1 LIFEDYPA
9 CKPKTEEDFIMK
21 AIIRRRKRL
30 RQRVAIVLILLLS
43 LVFVSDSRG
52 ALPIDREAILQHLN
66 AIISWYRDSTS
77 KIQAVGMPSD
87 AIYQDTAQNL
97 AQQAVRLAF
106 QSAQAAALLVNTSD
120 QTTAV
125 PAAPTPSGSGQ
136 QQNFAQTLATLKA
149 RISDNQS
156 KIDALNKQIERAA
169 PSKRQ
174 SLTAQ
179 RDALQGEVEL
189 DQATADAVQKLATFV
204 ESSNDSGASGF
215 AGSIND
221 LARTVPEVLGDANAQ
236 KAAAKP
242 EATKP
247 AISKSSG
254 LIGQGLTLYSEIR
267 TMHQIDQMA
276 DETEHLREI
285 ATALRQP
292 MRDALGATIQRG
304 RNLIGQTPPSD
315 PAQAKAAQELR
326 SLTDQFKQLANVVIP
341 LSQELV
347 VLDQSRSNFINWRN
361 AIARE
366 SKDTLRSV
374 ILSALGILLALGALW
389 VLSEVWRR
397 WTFRYIHDLRRRRQF
412 QLLRRFVMGFLIA
425 AVLTLGVVSDFSSLA
440 TFAGFATAGI
450 AVGLQAVLL
459 SVAAYFFVIGRYG
472 IRIGD
477 RISVAGV
484 TGDVI
489 DVSPVRFYLMELAGS
504 DVNLFPTGRI
514 VVFSNSVLFQ
524 ATTPLYKQIPGTDY
538 TWHEVVLQ
546 CVPGADYKLL
556 EEKLLAAVNSIY
568 DRYRP
573 DIERQHNQLER
584 LIEIQVKAPAPQA
597 KLHFGDTGLE
607 FIVRYPTEI
616 RTAPDI
622 DQQVTEAVLQLI
634 EKEPNLKAAVT
645 GLPRIRAAIKI

>member
-1 LIFEDYPA
+1 
-9 CKPKTEEDFIMK
+9 MK
-21 AIIRRRKRL
+21 AITRRRKRL
-30 RQRVAIVLILLLS
+30 RGTVAGILLLLLS
-43 LVFVSDSRG
+43 LVFISDSRS

-66 AIISWYRDSTS
+66 AAISWYRDSTS
-77 KIQAVGMPSD
+77 KIQSVGMPSD

-106 QSAQAAALLVNTSD
+106 QSAQAGALLMSASPD
-120 QTTAV
+120 QAT
-125 PAAPTPSGSGQ
+125 AAPAPATPSGSGQ
-136 QQNFAQTLATLKA
+136 PQNFAQTLATLKA
-149 RISDNQS
+149 RISDTQA

-174 SLTAQ
+174 SLSAQ

-189 DQATADAVQKLATFV
+189 DQATADAIQKLATFV
-204 ESSNDSGASGF
+204 ESSNDSGAGGF

-221 LARTVPEVLGDANAQ
+221 LAKTVPEVLGDATAQ

-242 EATKP
+242 EVAKP
-247 AISKSSG
+247 MVSKSSG

-267 TMHQIDQMA
+267 TVHQIDQMA
-276 DETEHLREI
+276 NETEQVREI
-285 ATALRQP
+285 AAALRQP
-292 MRDALGATIQRG
+292 MRDALGTIVQRG
-304 RNLIGQTPPSD
+304 RNLAGQTPPSD
-315 PAQAKAAQELR
+315 PAQAKAAQQELR
-326 SLTDQFKQLANVVIP
+326 TLTDQFKQLANVVIP

-361 AIARE
+361 SLARE

-374 ILSALGILLALGALW
+374 VLSALGIFLALGVLW

-425 AVLTLGVVSDFSSLA
+425 VVLTLGVVSDFSSLA
-440 TFAGFATAGI
+440 TFAGFATAGV

-538 TWHEVVLQ
+538 TWHEVALQ

-607 FIVRYPTEI
+607 FIVRYPAEI

-622 DQQVTEAVLQLI
+622 DQQVTEAVLEII

-645 GLPRIRAAIKI
+645 GFPRIRASIRI

>member
-1 LIFEDYPA
+1 
-9 CKPKTEEDFIMK
+9 M
-21 AIIRRRKRL
+21 
-30 RQRVAIVLILLLS
+30 
-43 LVFVSDSRG
+43 
-52 ALPIDREAILQHLN
+52 
-66 AIISWYRDSTS
+66 
-77 KIQAVGMPSD
+77 
-87 AIYQDTAQNL
+87 
-97 AQQAVRLAF
+97 
-106 QSAQAAALLVNTSD
+106 
-120 QTTAV
+120 
-125 PAAPTPSGSGQ
+125 
-136 QQNFAQTLATLKA
+136 
-149 RISDNQS
+149 
-156 KIDALNKQIERAA
+156 
-169 PSKRQ
+169 
-174 SLTAQ
+174 
-179 RDALQGEVEL
+179 
-189 DQATADAVQKLATFV
+189 
-204 ESSNDSGASGF
+204 ESSNDSGAGGF

-221 LARTVPEVLGDANAQ
+221 LAKTVPEVLGDANAQ

-242 EATKP
+242 EVAKP
-247 AISKSSG
+247 TVSKSSG
-254 LIGQGLTLYSEIR
+254 LLGQGLTLYSEIR
-267 TMHQIDQMA
+267 TVHQIDQMA
-276 DETEHLREI
+276 NETEQVREI
-285 ATALRQP
+285 AAALRQP
-292 MRDALGATIQRG
+292 MRDALGSIVQRG
-304 RNLIGQTPPSD
+304 RNLAGQTPPSD
-315 PAQAKAAQELR
+315 PAQAKAAQQELR
-326 SLTDQFKQLANVVIP
+326 TLTDQFKQLANVVIP

-361 AIARE
+361 SLARE

-374 ILSALGILLALGALW
+374 VLSALGIFLALGALW

-425 AVLTLGVVSDFSSLA
+425 VVFTLGVVSDFSSLA

-538 TWHEVVLQ
+538 TWHEVALQ

-597 KLHFGDTGLE
+597 KLHFGGYRSGVYSPLSDGDSHRAGYRPAGHRSGLGDNRE
-607 FIVRYPTEI
+607 RTKSKGCCDGFAENSSIDKNLAEVRLSDATPPWLFSRAA
-616 RTAPDI
+616 RTPRSLKERSASNSPAAPS
-622 DQQVTEAVLQLI
+622 
-634 EKEPNLKAAVT
+634 P
-645 GLPRIRAAIKI
+645 LPIRARRTSKPVLHWAGAGICHI

>member
-1 LIFEDYPA
+1 
-9 CKPKTEEDFIMK
+9 MK
-21 AIIRRRKRL
+21 AIARRRKRL
-30 RQRVAIVLILLLS
+30 RGSLAAVLVLLLS
-43 LVFVSDSRG
+43 LIFISDSRS
-52 ALPIDREAILQHLN
+52 ALPIDRDAILQHLN

-87 AIYQDTAQNL
+87 AIYQDTVQNL

-106 QSAQAAALLVNTSD
+106 QSAQAAALLVNASD
-120 QTTAV
+120 QATAPPATTS
-125 PAAPTPSGSGQ
+125 PSGPGQ

-149 RISDNQS
+149 RISDSQA

-174 SLTAQ
+174 SLIAQ

-204 ESSNDSGASGF
+204 ESGNDSGAGGF
-215 AGSIND
+215 TGSIND
-221 LARTVPEVLGDANAQ
+221 LAKTVPEVLGDANAQ

-242 EATKP
+242 AVAKP
-247 AISKSSG
+247 TVSNSSG

-267 TMHQIDQMA
+267 TIHQIDQMA
-276 DETEHLREI
+276 HETEQVREI
-285 ATALRQP
+285 ASALRQP
-292 MRDALGATIQRG
+292 MRDALAATIQRG
-304 RNLIGQTPPSD
+304 RNLVGQTPPSD
-315 PAQAKAAQELR
+315 PAQAKAAQQELR
-326 SLTDQFKQLANVVIP
+326 NITDQFKQLANVAIP

-347 VLDQSRSNFINWRN
+347 VLDQSRSNFLNWRN
-361 AIARE
+361 SVARE

-374 ILSALGILLALGALW
+374 VMSALAILLALGVLW

-412 QLLRRFVMGFLIA
+412 LLLRRFVMGFLIA

-489 DVSPVRFYLMELAGS
+489 DVSPVRFYLMELTGS
-504 DVNLFPTGRI
+504 DVNPFPTGRI
-514 VVFSNSVLFQ
+514 VVFSNAVLFQ
-524 ATTPLYKQIPGTDY
+524 PTTPLFKQIPGTDY

-556 EEKLLAAVNSIY
+556 EEKLLAAVNSVY
-568 DRYRP
+568 NRYR
-573 DIERQHNQLER
+573 DVIERQHNDLER
-584 LIEIQVKAPAPQA
+584 RIEIQIKAPTPQA
-597 KLHFGDTGLE
+597 KLHFADSGLE
-607 FIVRYPTEI
+607 FIVRYPTDI
-616 RTAPDI
+616 RTAADVDEEI
-622 DQQVTEAVLQLI
+622 TKAVLEMI

-645 GLPRIRAAIKI
+645 GLPKIRAGVKI

>member
-1 LIFEDYPA
+1 
-9 CKPKTEEDFIMK
+9 MK
-21 AIIRRRKRL
+21 AMTRGRKRL
-30 RQRVAIVLILLLS
+30 RQRVAGVLTLLLS
-43 LVFVSDSRG
+43 LVFISDSRG

-77 KIQAVGMPSD
+77 KIQAAGMPSD

-97 AQQAVRLAF
+97 AQQVVRLAF
-106 QSAQAAALLVNTSD
+106 QSAQEAALLVNTSD
-120 QTTAV
+120 QTTAA

-149 RISDNQS
+149 GISANQS

-179 RDALQGEVEL
+179 RDALQGEIEL

-247 AISKSSG
+247 AISQSSG
-254 LIGQGLTLYSEIR
+254 LIGQGLALYSEIR

-276 DETEHLREI
+276 DETEHVREI
-285 ATALRQP
+285 AAALRQP

-304 RNLIGQTPPSD
+304 RNLVGQTPPSD
-315 PAQAKAAQELR
+315 PAQAKAAQQELR
-326 SLTDQFKQLANVVIP
+326 SLTDHFKQLANVVIP

-361 AIARE
+361 SIARE

-389 VLSEVWRR
+389 VLSEVWSR

-489 DVSPVRFYLMELAGS
+489 DVSPVRFYLMELAGN

-538 TWHEVVLQ
+538 TWHEVALQ

-556 EEKLLAAVNSIY
+556 EGKLLAAVNSIY

-616 RTAPDI
+616 RTAPDM
-622 DQQVTEAVLQLI
+622 DQQVTEAVLEII

>member
-1 LIFEDYPA
+1 
-9 CKPKTEEDFIMK
+9 MK
-21 AIIRRRKRL
+21 AIAGRRKRL
-30 RQRVAIVLILLLS
+30 RGSLAAVLVLLLS
-43 LVFVSDSRG
+43 LIFISDSRS
-52 ALPIDREAILQHLN
+52 ALPIDRDAILQHLN

-87 AIYQDTAQNL
+87 AIYQDTVQNL

-106 QSAQAAALLVNTSD
+106 QSAQAAALLVNASD
-120 QTTAV
+120 QATAPPATTS
-125 PAAPTPSGSGQ
+125 PSGPGQ

-149 RISDNQS
+149 RISDSQA

-169 PSKRQ
+169 PNKRQ
-174 SLTAQ
+174 SLIAQ

-204 ESSNDSGASGF
+204 ESGNDSGAGGF
-215 AGSIND
+215 TGSIND
-221 LARTVPEVLGDANAQ
+221 LAKTVPEVLGDANAQ

-242 EATKP
+242 AVAKP
-247 AISKSSG
+247 TVSNSSG
-254 LIGQGLTLYSEIR
+254 LIRQGLTLYSEIR
-267 TMHQIDQMA
+267 TIHQIDQMA
-276 DETEHLREI
+276 HETEQLREI
-285 ATALRQP
+285 ASALRQP
-292 MRDALGATIQRG
+292 MRDALAATIQRG
-304 RNLIGQTPPSD
+304 RNLVGQTPPSD
-315 PAQAKAAQELR
+315 PAQAKAAQQELR
-326 SLTDQFKQLANVVIP
+326 NITDQFKQLANVAIP

-347 VLDQSRSNFINWRN
+347 VLDQSRSNFLNWRN
-361 AIARE
+361 SVARE

-374 ILSALGILLALGALW
+374 VMSALAILLALGVLW

-412 QLLRRFVMGFLIA
+412 LLLRRFVMGFLIA

-489 DVSPVRFYLMELAGS
+489 DVSPVRFYLMELTGS
-504 DVNLFPTGRI
+504 DVNPFPTGRI
-514 VVFSNSVLFQ
+514 VVFSNAVLFQ
-524 ATTPLYKQIPGTDY
+524 ATTPLFKQIPGTDY

-556 EEKLLAAVNSIY
+556 EEKLLAAVNSVY
-568 DRYRP
+568 NRYR
-573 DIERQHNQLER
+573 DVIERQHNDLER
-584 LIEIQVKAPAPQA
+584 RIEIQIKAPTPQA
-597 KLHFGDTGLE
+597 KLHFADSGLE
-607 FIVRYPTEI
+607 FIVRYPTDI
-616 RTAPDI
+616 RTAADVDEEI
-622 DQQVTEAVLQLI
+622 TKAVLEMI

-645 GLPRIRAAIKI
+645 GLPKIRAGVKI

>member
-1 LIFEDYPA
+1 
-9 CKPKTEEDFIMK
+9 M
-21 AIIRRRKRL
+21 
-30 RQRVAIVLILLLS
+30 
-43 LVFVSDSRG
+43 
-52 ALPIDREAILQHLN
+52 
-66 AIISWYRDSTS
+66 
-77 KIQAVGMPSD
+77 
-87 AIYQDTAQNL
+87 
-97 AQQAVRLAF
+97 
-106 QSAQAAALLVNTSD
+106 
-120 QTTAV
+120 
-125 PAAPTPSGSGQ
+125 
-136 QQNFAQTLATLKA
+136 
-149 RISDNQS
+149 
-156 KIDALNKQIERAA
+156 
-169 PSKRQ
+169 
-174 SLTAQ
+174 
-179 RDALQGEVEL
+179 
-189 DQATADAVQKLATFV
+189 
-204 ESSNDSGASGF
+204 
-215 AGSIND
+215 
-221 LARTVPEVLGDANAQ
+221 AN
-236 KAAAKP
+236 
-242 EATKP
+242 
-247 AISKSSG
+247 
-254 LIGQGLTLYSEIR
+254 
-267 TMHQIDQMA
+267 
-276 DETEHLREI
+276 ETEQVREI
-285 ATALRQP
+285 AAALRQP
-292 MRDALGATIQRG
+292 MRDALGTIVQRG
-304 RNLIGQTPPSD
+304 RNLAGQTPPSD
-315 PAQAKAAQELR
+315 PAQAKAAQQELR
-326 SLTDQFKQLANVVIP
+326 TLTDQFKQLANVVIP

-361 AIARE
+361 SVARE

-374 ILSALGILLALGALW
+374 VLSALGIFLALGALW

-425 AVLTLGVVSDFSSLA
+425 VVLTLGVVSDFSSLA
-440 TFAGFATAGI
+440 TFAGFATAGV

-538 TWHEVVLQ
+538 TWHEVALQ

-607 FIVRYPTEI
+607 FIVRYPAEI

-622 DQQVTEAVLQLI
+622 DQQVTEAVLEII

-645 GLPRIRAAIKI
+645 GFPRIRASIRI

>member
-1 LIFEDYPA
+1 
-9 CKPKTEEDFIMK
+9 MK
-21 AIIRRRKRL
+21 AIARRRKRL
-30 RQRVAIVLILLLS
+30 RHTVAGILLLLLS
-43 LVFVSDSRG
+43 LVFVSDSRS

-66 AIISWYRDSTS
+66 AVISWYRDSTS
-77 KIQAVGMPSD
+77 KIQSVGMPSD

-106 QSAQAAALLVNTSD
+106 QSAQAAALLISAPD
-120 QTTAV
+120 QATAA
-125 PAAPTPSGSGQ
+125 PATPTPSGSSQ

-149 RISDNQS
+149 RISDNQA

-174 SLTAQ
+174 SLIAQ

-204 ESSNDSGASGF
+204 ESSNDSGAGGF

-221 LARTVPEVLGDANAQ
+221 LAKTVPEVLGDANAQ
-236 KAAAKP
+236 KATAKP
-242 EATKP
+242 EVAKATV
-247 AISKSSG
+247 SKSSG

-276 DETEHLREI
+276 DETEQTREI
-285 ATALRQP
+285 AAALRQP
-292 MRDALGATIQRG
+292 MRDALGATVQRG
-304 RNLIGQTPPSD
+304 RNLVGQTLPSD
-315 PAQAKAAQELR
+315 PAQAKAAQQELR
-326 SLTDQFKQLANVVIP
+326 TLTDQFKQLANVVIP

-361 AIARE
+361 SLARE

-450 AVGLQAVLL
+450 AV
-459 SVAAYFFVIGRYG
+459 
-472 IRIGD
+472 
-477 RISVAGV
+477 
-484 TGDVI
+484 
-489 DVSPVRFYLMELAGS
+489 
-504 DVNLFPTGRI
+504 
-514 VVFSNSVLFQ
+514 VFKRCCFL
-524 ATTPLYKQIPGTDY
+524 
-538 TWHEVVLQ
+538 W
-546 CVPGADYKLL
+546 
-556 EEKLLAAVNSIY
+556 
-568 DRYRP
+568 
-573 DIERQHNQLER
+573 QLTF
-584 LIEIQVKAPAPQA
+584 L
-597 KLHFGDTGLE
+597 
-607 FIVRYPTEI
+607 
-616 RTAPDI
+616 
-622 DQQVTEAVLQLI
+622 
-634 EKEPNLKAAVT
+634 
-645 GLPRIRAAIKI
+645 